1 MQAVILAAG
10 MGKRLKELTRDCTK
24 CMVKVGGVML
34 IDRMLRQLDRQRLS
48 RIVIVTGY
56 EGQKLTDHVRSLE
69 LKTPVF
75 FIQNPVYDKTN
86 NIYSLSLAGERL
98 REEDTILLESD
109 IIFEDSV
116 LSDLIADPRETLA
129 LVDRYEPW
137 MEGTCVEIT
146 PDERITRFVS
156 KKDFQPDESAE
167 YYKTVNLY
175 KFSRE
180 FSESCYLPFL
190 SAYRSVLGENEYYE
204 EVLRVISMV
213 DDSKLRVRKLSCQ
226 KWFEI
231 DDSCDL
237 AIAETLFAADGS
249 TDTEKLNKSYGGYW
263 RYPNLLDFCYPVN
276 PYFPPESLK
285 KELAAAS
292 SMLLTRYPSGM
303 HGNCLLAAAIFD
315 LEEKNVIVGNG
326 AAELIRNLTAVLDG
340 KTGFVRPVFEE
351 YPNRLK
357 KDLSVCFT
365 PGNRDFSYTA
375 EDLIRFFDSSDIRNL
390 VLVNPDNPSGNCLTK
405 AELLSLAGWSQKK
418 KIRLVIDE
426 SFAGFAEENVSLL
439 SRELLSRY
447 PQLFIIKSLSKSHGI
462 PGLRLGI
469 LASGDTE
476 AIESL
481 KKDSAIWNINSFAE
495 FYMQI
500 VRKYTG
506 QYETSLRKTAE
517 ERKKLAEELAALP
530 GIRVCPS
537 RANYLMVETETH
549 SSGELTQL
557 LLQKHHILVKDLSD
571 KLDHRSYLRIAVRN
585 EADNALLIRALRDC
599 LIPEDE
605 RC

>member
-56 EGQKLTDHVRSLE
+56 EGQKLTDHVRSLD
-69 LKTPVF
+69 LITPVF
-75 FIQNPVYDKTN
+75 FIRNPVYDKTN
-86 NIYSLSLAGERL
+86 NIYSLSLAGDRL

-116 LSDLIADPRETLA
+116 LSDLISDPRETLA

-137 MEGTCVEIT
+137 MEGTCVKIT

-156 KKDFQPDESAE
+156 KKDFQPDEAAE

-190 SAYRSVLGENEYYE
+190 SAYRSAHGENEYYE
-204 EVLRVISMV
+204 EVLRMISMV
-213 DDSKLRVRKLSCQ
+213 DDSKLCVRKLAGQ

-351 YPNRLK
+351 YPNRLN

-375 EDLIRFFDSSDIRNL
+375 EDLIRFFDPADIRNL
-390 VLVNPDNPSGNCLTK
+390 ILVNPDNPSGNCLTK
-405 AELLSLAGWSQKK
+405 AELLRLADWSQKK
-418 KIRLVIDE
+418 KIHLVIDE
-426 SFAGFAEENVSLL
+426 SFAGFAEENVSFL

-447 PQLFIIKSLSKSHGI
+447 PGLYVIKSLSKSHGI

-500 VRKYTG
+500 VRKYTR

-517 ERKKLAEELAALP
+517 ARKKLAEELAALP

-537 RANYLMVETETH
+537 RANYLMLETETL

-557 LLQKHHILVKDLSD
+557 LLQKHHILVKDLSE

-585 EADNALLIRALRDC
+585 EAENALLIRALRDC
-599 LIPEDE
+599 LTPEEE